1 MIDKNKY
8 SIQVQ
13 KYLGNE
19 LTQEEK
25 SSFEI
30 LLQEDKLLAKELK
43 MQLAV
48 DNAISEPGLEQFKI
62 FLEKLHFKHLGGARG
77 STYLGFN
84 SYISLVACC
93 ILVFTVASILIY
105 DSVQKKS
112 LNDFFEE
119 YYKPYEISIVK
130 RYHTSDLSRNRKIGK
145 LIHYYNIGDFELASQ
160 VISNNIMDLSINHQL
175 ILISGLIHLELNNY
189 DLAKNEFNKIL
200 NSNDNLLREDALWY
214 LSLTYFKGNEKDLAI
229 KSLKLIVDGNS
240 FYSKIASKLLSEVE
254 EFN

>member
-8 SIQVQ
+8 NILVQ

-19 LTQEEK
+19 LNQEEK
-25 SSFEI
+25 SNFDI
-30 LLQEDKLLAKELK
+30 LIQKDKLLAKELK

-48 DNAISEPGLEQFKI
+48 DNAILKPGLEHFKL
-62 FLEKLHFKHLGGARG
+62 FLEKLHFKHLGGDRG
-77 STYLGFN
+77 SKYLGFTT
-84 SYISLVACC
+84 YVSLVACC
-93 ILVFTVASILIY
+93 ILVFTVASILLY
-105 DSVQKKS
+105 DSFQKKS

-130 RYHTSDLSRNRKIGK
+130 RYQTSDLNRNKKIGK

-175 ILISGLIHLELNNY
+175 VLISGLIHLELNNY
-189 DLAKNEFNKIL
+189 DLAKIEFNKIL
-200 NSNDNLLREDALWY
+200 KSNDHLLSEDALWY

-229 KSLKLIVDGNS
+229 KSLKLIVDENS